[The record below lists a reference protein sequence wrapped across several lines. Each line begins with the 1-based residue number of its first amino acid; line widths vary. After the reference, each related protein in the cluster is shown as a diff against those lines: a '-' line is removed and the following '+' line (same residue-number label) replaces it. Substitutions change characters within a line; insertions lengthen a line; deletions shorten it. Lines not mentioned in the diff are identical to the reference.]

1 MNRSLRAHRDVAAGA
16 VALTTPTLAV
26 AAHALSSGMAPGSA
40 GIVLVAG
47 SGLAAGLIARG
58 LRSLPAMAL
67 LLTAAALVN
76 HLLLTVA
83 SSSQMPMSHDSDAS
97 MLILHALAI
106 PLCALLI
113 VAADRLYDIVTAV
126 LVALGRRRLPRPAG
140 VHPVRIVSALP
151 PLAGRDLVGSNGLRG
166 PPLPQ

>member
-1 MNRSLRAHRDVAAGA
+1 M
-16 VALTTPTLAV
+16 TTPTLAV

-40 GIVLVAG
+40 GILLVAG

-58 LRSLPAMAL
+58 LRSLTAMAL
-67 LLTAAALVN
+67 LLSAAAVVN

-83 SSSQMPMSHDSDAS
+83 ASNQMPHMSHGSDGS
-97 MLILHALAI
+97 MLVLHALAI

-126 LVALGRRRLPRPAG
+126 LVALGWRRLPRPVGAQ
-140 VHPVRIVSALP
+140 PTLIVSPLP
-151 PLAGRDLVGSNGLRG
+151 RLSGWDLIGSNGLRG